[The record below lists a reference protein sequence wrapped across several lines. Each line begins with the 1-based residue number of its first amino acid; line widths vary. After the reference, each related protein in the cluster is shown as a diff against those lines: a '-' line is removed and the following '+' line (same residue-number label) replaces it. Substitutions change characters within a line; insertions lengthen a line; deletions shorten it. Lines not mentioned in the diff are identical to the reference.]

1 MLSSS
6 IYHSKAQLNQPRT
19 KQRSTYQVYVRIRSR
34 QRKQAY
40 VFLLFLCF
48 ALALFQ
54 LFPPRFFHVL
64 LHDAPCNVSFVFFDY
79 LSHFPPFFRSVS
91 SFVRYFLEP
100 FFDFF
105 PRICFFPFFFP
116 RFFLVELF
124 LIRTSAYESRFVNVC
139 LERGSSAQI
148 AKAHPASRASMLSSI
163 YHSTA
168 QYSTKQPSKAQ
179 SAVHRAVNTSESD
192 NAGKHTGLARVSMSS
207 SICNSLCS
215 QNQRRNRNMSGQ
227 KIKYN

>member
-116 RFFLVELF
+116 RFFSCGAFFNTYECIRVEVRQRLF
-124 LIRTSAYESRFVNVC
+124 GTWFFCSNR
-139 LERGSSAQI
+139 
-148 AKAHPASRASMLSSI
+148 K
-163 YHSTA
+163 ST
-168 QYSTKQPSKAQ
+168 PSF
-179 SAVHRAVNTSESD
+179 
-192 NAGKHTGLARVSMSS
+192 
-207 SICNSLCS
+207 
-215 QNQRRNRNMSGQ
+215 
-227 KIKYN
+227 